1 MLIKEELYID
11 VYDTYRTMHIYL
23 PDDIGDEERLEV
35 IYMFDG
41 HNLYLDED
49 ATYGTSWGLM
59 EDLSKLNARVMIVGI
74 ECNHEGNMRLSEF
87 SPHNFEDPYF
97 GYVKGMGKEL
107 FKWIVNALKPYI
119 DEHYPT
125 LKERKY
131 TSIGG
136 SSMGGLMALYG
147 GIAYSEVFS
156 KALCISPYVYYVSK
170 NLVGD
175 IRRKEIL
182 NDTRFYVSFGS
193 EEVNSKRGLVSYVN
207 ELFKVQ
213 RKLNEKALIYMH
225 IYKGRHHCEAAW
237 RKETPVWYKELHYL

>member
-87 SPHNFEDPYF
+87 SPYNFEDPYF
-97 GYVKGMGKEL
+97 GYVKGMGKQL
-107 FKWIVNALKPYI
+107 FKWIVNTLKPYI

-131 TSIGG
+131 T
-136 SSMGGLMALYG
+136 
-147 GIAYSEVFS
+147 
-156 KALCISPYVYYVSK
+156 
-170 NLVGD
+170 
-175 IRRKEIL
+175 
-182 NDTRFYVSFGS
+182 
-193 EEVNSKRGLVSYVN
+193 
-207 ELFKVQ
+207 
-213 RKLNEKALIYMH
+213 
-225 IYKGRHHCEAAW
+225 
-237 RKETPVWYKELHYL
+237 